1 MNQSLLNSNDNL
13 LELAQAAGFDVI
25 SDPSLEIKKEAARL
39 LPLESGAIG
48 YDLAGEVLAVV
59 TDHIPSPADFRELER
74 QSGMQIMLSVA
85 LPSVFAEIKSRFN
98 VHEDSS
104 GVPLSIGPALQ
115 EAVLKGASDVH
126 MAVGQPPLLRING
139 ELTPLP
145 GHPPLSNLDMKNAA
159 KWIAGDAM
167 ENFNGD
173 HDCAV
178 TYAESRWRVS
188 VYHQRQ
194 SLALAIRR
202 IPSDVPQLEDLG
214 LPESVKALTGLNQG
228 LVLFCGP
235 TGSGKSTS
243 LAALLSR
250 INRTRSCHIITIED
264 PIEYV
269 HTSQMATV
277 HQREVGDDTEDFAS
291 GLRSVLRQD
300 PDVILVG
307 ELRDLETMKM
317 ALTAA
322 ETGHLVL
329 ATVHASTAPQAY
341 TRMIDSFPP
350 EQQSQ
355 VRSQLASVSKAV
367 VAQRLLTARTA
378 RGEKTRALA
387 VEVLLATNATQN
399 LLRDNRLHEMPS
411 LLDSER
417 NKGMK
422 SFDYSLAELV
432 SGGKISQET
441 GEAYATDIVNFNTFL
456 TNLGIKVAFIDTEP
470 DSDLYGDAW

>member
-1 MNQSLLNSNDNL
+1 
-13 LELAQAAGFDVI
+13 
-25 SDPSLEIKKEAARL
+25 
-39 LPLESGAIG
+39 
-48 YDLAGEVLAVV
+48 
-59 TDHIPSPADFRELER
+59 
-74 QSGMQIMLSVA
+74 
-85 LPSVFAEIKSRFN
+85 
-98 VHEDSS
+98 
-104 GVPLSIGPALQ
+104 
-115 EAVLKGASDVH
+115 
-126 MAVGQPPLLRING
+126 
-139 ELTPLP
+139 
-145 GHPPLSNLDMKNAA
+145 
-159 KWIAGDAM
+159 
-167 ENFNGD
+167 
-173 HDCAV
+173 
-178 TYAESRWRVS
+178 
-188 VYHQRQ
+188 
-194 SLALAIRR
+194 
-202 IPSDVPQLEDLG
+202 
-214 LPESVKALTGLNQG
+214 
-228 LVLFCGP
+228 
-235 TGSGKSTS
+235 
-243 LAALLSR
+243 
-250 INRTRSCHIITIED
+250 
-264 PIEYV
+264 
-269 HTSQMATV
+269 MATV
-277 HQREVGDDTEDFAS
+277 HQREVGDDTENFAS

-367 VAQRLLTARTA
+367 VAQKLLVARTA
-378 RGEKTRALA
+378 QGEKTRALA

-456 TNLGIKVAFIDTEP
+456 TNLGIKVAFVDTEP